1 MGASVLL
8 LSSAFGNRDRREPS
22 PIEEYGMHAKHSR
35 GNLACSSLP
44 IVLGVMALVMSLNV
58 SAHAGDEVLLVSKQ
72 INLREALEL
81 TASMVRRGDLS
92 AARANI
98 ERVDHSWDNDERT
111 DTGDALAERIA
122 DRAIDHG
129 LDRVC
134 MTLHERRAGVA
145 RSDRALSDLLAALD
159 VVKR

>member
-1 MGASVLL
+1 ML
-8 LSSAFGNRDRREPS
+8 
-22 PIEEYGMHAKHSR
+22 AKHSPR
-35 GNLACSSLP
+35 KLARSSLP
-44 IVLGVMALVMSLNV
+44 ILLGMMTLVTSLNV
-58 SAHAGDEVLLVSKQ
+58 SARDGDEAPLISKQ

-81 TASMVRRGDLS
+81 TASVVRKGDLS

-98 ERVDHSWDNDERT
+98 ERVDQSWDNAERT

-129 LDRVC
+129 LDRVF
-134 MTLHERRAGVA
+134 MTLHERRADLA

>member
-1 MGASVLL
+1 MLVK
-8 LSSAFGNRDRREPS
+8 RS
-22 PIEEYGMHAKHSR
+22 PRK
-35 GNLACSSLP
+35 LARSSLP
-44 IVLGVMALVMSLNV
+44 ILLGMMTLVTSLNV
-58 SAHAGDEVLLVSKQ
+58 SARDGDEAPLISKQ

-81 TASMVRRGDLS
+81 TASMVRKGDLS

-98 ERVDHSWDNDERT
+98 ERVDQSWDNAERT

-129 LDRVC
+129 LDRVF
-134 MTLHERRAGVA
+134 MTLHERRADLA

>member
-1 MGASVLL
+1 ML
-8 LSSAFGNRDRREPS
+8 
-22 PIEEYGMHAKHSR
+22 AKHSAR
-35 GNLACSSLP
+35 EPGRSLP
-44 IVLGVMALVMSLNV
+44 LILLRVTALVTSLNV
-58 SAHAGDEVLLVSKQ
+58 SAYAGDEALLVSKQ
-72 INLREALEL
+72 INVREALEL

>member
-1 MGASVLL
+1 ML
-8 LSSAFGNRDRREPS
+8 
-22 PIEEYGMHAKHSR
+22 AKHSPR
-35 GNLACSSLP
+35 KLARSSLP
-44 IVLGVMALVMSLNV
+44 ILLGMMALVTSLNV
-58 SAHAGDEVLLVSKQ
+58 SARDGDEAPMISKQ

-81 TASMVRRGDLS
+81 TASMVRKGDLS

-98 ERVDHSWDNDERT
+98 ERVDQYWDNAERT

-122 DRAIDHG
+122 NRAIDHG
-129 LDRVC
+129 LDRVF
-134 MTLHERRAGVA
+134 MILHERRADLA

>member
-1 MGASVLL
+1 MLVK
-8 LSSAFGNRDRREPS
+8 RS
-22 PIEEYGMHAKHSR
+22 PRK
-35 GNLACSSLP
+35 LARSSLP
-44 IVLGVMALVMSLNV
+44 ILLGMMTLVTSLNV
-58 SAHAGDEVLLVSKQ
+58 SARDGDEAPLISKQ

-81 TASMVRRGDLS
+81 TASMVRKGDLS

-98 ERVDHSWDNDERT
+98 ERVDQSWDNAERT

-129 LDRVC
+129 LDRVF
-134 MTLHERRAGVA
+134 MTLHERRADLA
-145 RSDRALSDLLAALD
+145 QSDRALSDLLAALD

>member
-1 MGASVLL
+1 M
-8 LSSAFGNRDRREPS
+8 
-22 PIEEYGMHAKHSR
+22 
-35 GNLACSSLP
+35 
-44 IVLGVMALVMSLNV
+44 MALVTSLNV
-58 SAHAGDEVLLVSKQ
+58 SARDGDEAPMISKQ

-81 TASMVRRGDLS
+81 TASMVRKGDLS

-98 ERVDHSWDNDERT
+98 ERVDQSWDNAERT

-129 LDRVC
+129 LDRVF
-134 MTLHERRAGVA
+134 MTLHERRADLA

>member
-1 MGASVLL
+1 ML
-8 LSSAFGNRDRREPS
+8 
-22 PIEEYGMHAKHSR
+22 AKHSPR
-35 GNLACSSLP
+35 KLARSSLP
-44 IVLGVMALVMSLNV
+44 ILLGMMTLVTSLNV
-58 SAHAGDEVLLVSKQ
+58 SARDGDEAPLISKQ

-81 TASMVRRGDLS
+81 TASMVRKGDLS

-98 ERVDHSWDNDERT
+98 ERVDQSWDNAERT

-129 LDRVC
+129 LDRVF
-134 MTLHERRAGVA
+134 MTLHERRADLA

>member
-1 MGASVLL
+1 ML
-8 LSSAFGNRDRREPS
+8 
-22 PIEEYGMHAKHSR
+22 AKHSPR
-35 GNLACSSLP
+35 KLARSSLP
-44 IVLGVMALVMSLNV
+44 ILLGMMTLVTSLNV
-58 SAHAGDEVLLVSKQ
+58 SARDGDEAPLISKQ

-81 TASMVRRGDLS
+81 TASMVRKGDLS

-98 ERVDHSWDNDERT
+98 ERVDQSWDNAERT

-129 LDRVC
+129 LDRVF
-134 MTLHERRAGVA
+134 MTLHERRADLA
-145 RSDRALSDLLAALD
+145 QSDRALSDLLAALD

>member
-1 MGASVLL
+1 ML
-8 LSSAFGNRDRREPS
+8 
-22 PIEEYGMHAKHSR
+22 AKHSPR
-35 GNLACSSLP
+35 RLARSSLP
-44 IVLGVMALVMSLNV
+44 ILLGMMALVTSLNV
-58 SAHAGDEVLLVSKQ
+58 SARDGGEAPLISKQ

-81 TASMVRRGDLS
+81 TASMVRKGDLS

-98 ERVDHSWDNDERT
+98 ERVDQSWDNAERT

-129 LDRVC
+129 LDRVF
-134 MTLHERRAGVA
+134 MTLHERRADLG
-145 RSDRALSDLLAALD
+145 RTDRALSDLLAALD